1 MSRRLDIGIASF
13 GSPDK
18 LRRTLDS
25 IATHST
31 TDFRC
36 FVIDNPGPSLETREL
51 IAQKALQDPRFVPVF
66 MDQNVGYAGAVNKLF
81 EIAETE
87 YIAYCDNDIEINT
100 HGWDETLCSYLDRF
114 HEIGLMFPNSG
125 HMPIQRG
132 AYTEVLWAAGFC
144 WVLSRMAQ
152 RAVGLMDTTLGHHE
166 EVDLCTRLKLEG
178 YRLASAAEVQV
189 VHHETSTRSP
199 ESQERISAGVVRWLN
214 KWAQYFGG
222 KNINY
227 HSPNV
232 LRITDWNVTALHAE
246 DYFKAKLP
254 GLNDDP
260 QVVEIDGAEWDL
272 IRVPRPKGF
281 YRSRVI

>member
-1 MSRRLDIGIASF
+1 MSRRLDLGVASYRKT
-13 GSPDK
+13 DQ
-18 LRRTLDS
+18 LRRTLDAL
-25 IATHST
+25 ITHST
-31 TDFRC
+31 TDWRC
-36 FVIDNPGPSLETREL
+36 FVVDNASGPETLEIINEFAIRDCR
-51 IAQKALQDPRFVPVF
+51 IVPVLLE
-66 MDQNVGYAGAVNKLF
+66 QNIGYAGAVNKLF
-81 EIAETE
+81 ELAKTE
-87 YIAYCDNDIEINT
+87 YIGYLDDDAEINT
-100 HGWDETLCSYLDRF
+100 HGWDETLCGYLDRF
-114 HEIGLMFPNSG
+114 HEIGLMFPNGG
-125 HMPIQRG
+125 HMPIPRG

-152 RAVGLMDTTLGHHE
+152 RKVGLMDTEIGHHE

-178 YRLASAAEVQV
+178 YKLACAPEVSV
-189 VHHETSTRSP
+189 THHETSTRSP
-199 ESQERISAGVVRWLN
+199 ESQERISAGVVKWMN
-214 KWAQYFGG
+214 KWAAYFGG

-232 LRITDWNVTALHAE
+232 LRITDWNITALHAE